1 MIMKKH
7 FVLLAIALL
16 TSILSMAEST
26 FVDSGITYKITSDS
40 TVNGIKS
47 KETDNAWK
55 NQLDNV
61 LREHAKNA
69 NQKLSLIGYN
79 YHKEISSL
87 ADLDDGL
94 DEIFADTA
102 YIAYQNSVDYDF
114 EIYRIGDAKT
124 SEYDSIRTRIDFDLF
139 RTSIYMPLRPAVEAG
154 HKLHLI
160 KLKWLYN
167 GNAVNSI
174 AIATDEKGIFFDTIG
189 HFVVVNRKTTITEGN
204 CNYYTAN
211 DRLTK

>member
-1 MIMKKH
+1 MKKH

-16 TSILSMAEST
+16 TSVLSMAEST

-40 TVNGIKS
+40 TVNIIQS

-102 YIAYQNSVDYDF
+102 YIAYQNYVDYDF
-114 EIYRIGDAKT
+114 EIYKIGDAKT

-167 GNAVNSI
+167 GNVVNSI

-189 HFVVVNRKTTITEGN
+189 HFIVVNRKTTITEGN
-204 CNYYTAN
+204 CNSYTAN

>member
-1 MIMKKH
+1 MKKH
-7 FVLLAIALL
+7 FALLAIALL

-55 NQLDNV
+55 KQLDNV

-79 YHKEISSL
+79 YHKDISSL

-102 YIAYQNSVDYDF
+102 YIAYQNYVDYDF
-114 EIYRIGDAKT
+114 EIYRIGDAKK

-139 RTSIYMPLRPAVEAG
+139 RDYVYTELRPAIEEG
-154 HKLHLI
+154 IKLHMI

-167 GNAVNSI
+167 GNVVNSI

-189 HFVVVNRKTTITEGN
+189 HFIVVNRKTTITEGN
-204 CNYYTAN
+204 CNSYTAN

>member
-1 MIMKKH
+1 MKKH

-16 TSILSMAEST
+16 TSVLSMAEST

-40 TVNGIKS
+40 TVNIIQS

-102 YIAYQNSVDYDF
+102 YIAYQNYVDYDF
-114 EIYRIGDAKT
+114 EIYKIGDAKK
-124 SEYDSIRTRIDFDLF
+124 SEYDSIKTRVDFDLF
-139 RTSIYMPLRPAVEAG
+139 RDYVYTELRPAIEEG
-154 HKLHLI
+154 IKLHLI

-167 GNAVNSI
+167 GNVVNSI

-189 HFVVVNRKTTITEGN
+189 HFIVVNRKTTITEGN
-204 CNYYTAN
+204 CNSYTAN